1 MVNDRICT
9 PWTMTEKTHP
19 ENDRM
24 ENAHLENDRKITH
37 RKKIEIAHLENERM
51 ENA

>member
-1 MVNDRICT
+1 MIENL
-9 PWTMTEKTHP
+9 HP
-19 ENDRM
+19 EKDKR